1 MTVSDLRTK
10 HENIICDVLHDL
22 LSFLQL
28 KKRENHSWRSVT
40 DEGLLTLSHGC
51 FLRFLNCANGTK

>member
-1 MTVSDLRTK
+1 MIVSDLRTK

-22 LSFLQL
+22 LSFLRL
-28 KKRENHSWRSVT
+28 KKRENHPWRSAT
-40 DEGLLTLSHGC
+40 DEGLLRLSHGC